1 MLMYTPATRVSNVK
15 KSDPAL
21 GLLTEISRYTE
32 LILDRGNDVIKNWG
46 SFDYRHDAG
55 GCISDANR
63 RLCICN
69 VTWRGQ

>member
-32 LILDRGNDVIKNWG
+32 LILDRGNDVIKN
-46 SFDYRHDAG
+46 
-55 GCISDANR
+55 
-63 RLCICN
+63 
-69 VTWRGQ
+69 